1 MLLLA
6 SSFDLKPLASP
17 LPFFLL
23 VSILTAGC
31 AAPANQPMVAP
42 PSPPATA
49 TQLATLSAT
58 PITDYS
64 VAVLILK
71 GEKQPNLSLQV
82 TYPRLRPRPGTAPAD
97 TLGVQA
103 FNREAKSF
111 VEGLVKEIGA
121 TARENRRD
129 KVAVPTALQVS
140 FKAYLLQ
147 QGLASVAFTIGQD
160 GIGPR
165 PITWATGL
173 TYDLR
178 TGRKVQAA
186 DLFRQNTAFKTFITT
201 TFQPSIA
208 GREDCQL
215 EPDNMA
221 WDHYVLGPDAYYVL
235 LGDAQIGRACD
246 TRFIRMP
253 LAKLQPF
260 AVAGSPAM
268 RLGTEAEKR

>member
-1 MLLLA
+1 MTFPVSAFIHSFSRLCLA
-6 SSFDLKPLASP
+6 AVLGAA
-17 LPFFLL
+17 
-23 VSILTAGC
+23 AGSC
-31 AAPANQPMVAP
+31 SAPAAQATVDVPAG
-42 PSPPATA
+42 PPATA
-49 TQLATLSAT
+49 SQLARLSAT

-64 VAVLILK
+64 VAVLLLK
-71 GEKQPNLSLQV
+71 GERQPNLSLQV
-82 TYPRLRPRPGTAPAD
+82 TYPRLRPRPGIAPAD

-103 FNREAKSF
+103 FNQAAEKLVA
-111 VEGLVKEIGA
+111 GLVKEIEA

-178 TGRKVQAA
+178 TGRKVEAA
-186 DLFRQNTAFKTFITT
+186 DLFRQNTAFKMLVTT
-201 TFQPSIA
+201 TFKPSIA
-208 GREDCQL
+208 GSDDCQL

-221 WDHYVLGPDAYYVL
+221 WDNFVLGPDAYYVL

-246 TRFIRMP
+246 VRFIRMP
-253 LAKLQPF
+253 LSRLQPF
-260 AVAGSPAM
+260 AVTGSPAA
-268 RLGTEAEKR
+268 RLSPGKS

>member
-1 MLLLA
+1 MTLFASAFTHPLNLLL
-6 SSFDLKPLASP
+6 
-17 LPFFLL
+17 
-23 VSILTAGC
+23 LTAVLGNTAAGC
-31 AAPANQPMVAP
+31 SAPATQATTEAP
-42 PSPPATA
+42 AGPPTA
-49 TQLATLSAT
+49 TSQLATLSAT

-64 VAVLILK
+64 VAALILK

-97 TLGVQA
+97 TLGVQV
-103 FNREAKSF
+103 FNREAKKF
-111 VEGLVKEIGA
+111 VESLVKEIET

-129 KVAVPTALQVS
+129 KAAVPTALQVS

-178 TGRKVQAA
+178 TGHKLQAA
-186 DLFRQNTAFKTFITT
+186 DLFRQNTAFKTLVTAT
-201 TFQPSIA
+201 VQPSIA
-208 GREDCQL
+208 GSDDCQL

-221 WDHYVLGPDAYYVL
+221 WDNYVLGPDAYYVL

-246 TRFIRMP
+246 VRFIRMP
-253 LAKLQPF
+253 LARLQPF
-260 AVAGSPAM
+260 AVTNSPAG
-268 RLGTEAEKR
+268 RLNSGKG